1 MSDILRIEDESG
13 QLLAYKVSAD
23 TPEGLEAYSEDGD
36 YVQVLSWNYAA
47 GRLLQN
53 HIHREV
59 PRTATLT
66 QEAVVVISGRVR
78 TDIFDERRQL
88 AAQVV
93 VEPGECMVL
102 LRGGH
107 GYEILEDRTRIYE
120 IKNGPFLGVEADKEK
135 F

>member
-13 QLLAYKVSAD
+13 QLLAYKVSRD
-23 TPEGLEAYSEDGD
+23 TPEGLQAYSEDGD
-36 YVQVLSWNYAA
+36 YVQVLSWHYAA

-78 TDIFDERRQL
+78 ADVFDEQRRL

-93 VEPGECMVL
+93 VKPGECMVL

-107 GYEILEDRTRIYE
+107 GYEILEDDTQVFE